1 MLAVNM
7 FEAKSQLSKLVDYI
21 ERKQESEIIIARN
34 GRAIAKLVPLET
46 LSSSCR
52 IGIAKDVFDV
62 PDNIDQHNDEV
73 AALFLV
79 STS

>member
-7 FEAKSQLSKLVDYI
+7 FEAKTQLSKLVDYI

-34 GRAIAKLVPLET
+34 GRAIAKLVPLEAVNT
-46 LSSSCR
+46 NNR
-52 IGIAKDVFDV
+52 IGIAKGAFDV

-79 STS
+79 SAP

>member
-7 FEAKSQLSKLVDYI
+7 FEAKTQLSKLVDYI

-34 GRAIAKLVPLET
+34 GRAIAKLVPLEAVNT
-46 LSSSCR
+46 NNR
-52 IGIAKDVFDV
+52 IGIAKGDFDV

>member
-7 FEAKSQLSKLVDYI
+7 FEAKTQLSKLVDSI

-34 GRAIAKLVPLET
+34 GRAIAKLVPLEAV
-46 LSSSCR
+46 SAARR
-52 IGIAKDVFDV
+52 IGVAKGDFDV

-79 STS
+79 SIP

>member
-7 FEAKSQLSKLVDYI
+7 FEAKTQLSKLVDYI

-34 GRAIAKLVPLET
+34 GRAIAKLVPLEAVNT
-46 LSSSCR
+46 NNR
-52 IGIAKDVFDV
+52 IGIAKGDFDV

-79 STS
+79 STP

>member
-7 FEAKSQLSKLVDYI
+7 FEAKTQLSKLVDYI
-21 ERKQESEIIIARN
+21 ERKQENEIIIARN
-34 GRAIAKLVPLET
+34 GRAIAKLVPLDT
-46 LSSSCR
+46 SINARR
-52 IGIAKDVFDV
+52 IGIAKGVFEV

-73 AALFLV
+73 ADLFLV